1 MKKRFNTL
9 AAIALLTCAA
19 CTACGPRQVNNENNP
34 PTTGK
39 VSPTLAVNPG
49 NNDYTP
55 TPIGGVIDI
64 LPTDVPITGAGVD
77 PNEVIGKI
85 PENAI
90 IPEDDNA
97 ELTSFAVDVETLT
110 KESTVKVNL
119 VPYVGVTLNPALSED
134 IDACVQKK
142 LASVKEEVFI
152 EDSARYGDYV
162 NVNYYCNVLDESG
175 EYEDAYSETGIS
187 ARLGS
192 GEMIYG
198 FENAILGNRQDDVVS
213 FTYTYPADYEDDRF
227 AGKTAV
233 FYININYVY
242 RIVTPDLTTET
253 VSTYFGYETVADFVY
268 ACVQET
274 NRLQYESQVWDYINN
289 NVTVEN
295 LPEWEVIEYS
305 ETLYNRYMNY
315 AYAYAYQYDN
325 DVNKSLSVLVNGAVS
340 SEEELRDYTRSIA
353 RQTLT
358 ELYILKAITKNNEA
372 DINEEVFEA
381 RRDKYITATV
391 SQDSLIPFEYND
403 YEVYLGVYKDIA
415 MEYIIAHAIIE
426 Q

>member
-1 MKKRFNTL
+1 MKKRLNTL
-9 AAIALLTCAA
+9 AALALLACVT
-19 CTACGPRQVNNENNP
+19 CTACGPKPINNENNP
-34 PTTGK
+34 SSSGK
-39 VSPTLAVNPG
+39 VTPTSSVNPG

-77 PNEVIGKI
+77 PEAVLGKV

-97 ELTSFAVDVETLT
+97 DLNSFTVNVGTLT
-110 KESTVKVNL
+110 NDGKVKVNL

-142 LASVKEEVFI
+142 LASIKEEVFI

-192 GEMIYG
+192 GEMIFG
-198 FENAILGNRQDDVVS
+198 FENAIVGNRQDDVVS
-213 FTYTYPADYEDDRF
+213 FTYSYPSDYADERF

-242 RIVTPDLTTET
+242 RIVTPELTTET

-289 NVTVEN
+289 NVTVDN
-295 LPEWEVIEYS
+295 LPDWEIIDYS

-315 AYAYAYQYDN
+315 AYAYAYLYDN
-325 DVNKSLSVLVNGAVS
+325 DVDKSLSVLVNGAVS
-340 SEEELRDYTRSIA
+340 SESELKDYTRSIA

-358 ELYILKAITKNNEA
+358 ELYILKAITENNEVEVS
-372 DINEEVFEA
+372 EEVFEV
-381 RRDKYITATV
+381 RRDKYITSTV

-403 YEVYLGVYKDIA
+403 YEVYLGVYKDIV